1 MKKKSKTATVAMP
14 KKVFISGRIR
24 GCPDLSHFSEAV
36 EYIESLGHIAVNP
49 ERLLDVFR
57 GIPDDNHEDA
67 KNQQWNIT
75 FWMREALRLLLD
87 SDAIYF
93 CPNMDSEG
101 MKLER
106 HIADVMKLPVI
117 AGKKPA
123 KEEEQDFVE
132 CQTCAKQSG
141 SPVLCPSCLQN
152 RKLISDLQR
161 QLRMFRQ

>member
-1 MKKKSKTATVAMP
+1 MKNKSKTAIVTRP

-24 GCPDLSHFSEAV
+24 GCPDLSHFTEASK
-36 EYIESLGHIAVNP
+36 YIESLGYISVNP
-49 ERLLDVFR
+49 ERLLDVFY
-57 GIPDDNHEDA
+57 GVPDDNHADIKA
-67 KNQQWNIT
+67 QKWNIT

-87 SDAIYF
+87 SDAVYF

-106 HIADVMKLPVI
+106 HIAEVMKLPII
-117 AGKKPA
+117 ASKKPV

-132 CQTCAKQSG
+132 CQTCAKQPG

-161 QLRMFRQ
+161 QLRMFKQ